1 MPTSSL
7 LRCLLSLFFDN
18 LSTMLGIT
26 GAFIYGACDGDQV
39 AKDITCEAC
48 EKVAFRPAGCA
59 PRTS

>member
-39 AKDITCEAC
+39 AKDIVYEAC
-48 EKVAFRPAGCA
+48 
-59 PRTS
+59 